1 MHLFTRTHQ
10 VDILQG
16 PEALSS
22 ATDMARL
29 ASKVTGLEVTCWT
42 SVFGL
47 PLGTVVH
54 SARVE
59 SQAAVADALATLSA
73 DPGYQQIVVESG
85 WRLSTGPGEDAI
97 AELVSSAGSGESTGN
112 LASVVVAQCAPGRIA
127 EATAWGVDIL
137 SHASKTTG
145 LDGSFLRSLYGP
157 WATLVWISLAETM
170 EEVDIA
176 AASLAADGTYIER
189 IDDAGPL
196 FLPGSA
202 SQRLL
207 RRLA

>member
-1 MHLFTRTHQ
+1 MHLFTRTCQ

-16 PEALSS
+16 PETLIL
-22 ATDMARL
+22 ATDMAHL
-29 ASKVTGLEVTCWT
+29 ASKVTGLEVIPWT

-47 PLGTVVH
+47 PLGTVVYG
-54 SARVE
+54 AQVE
-59 SQAAVADALATLSA
+59 SQAAVADALAKLSA
-73 DPGYQQIVVESG
+73 DPGYQRLVAESG
-85 WRLSTGPGEDAI
+85 GRLHTGPGEDAI
-97 AELVSSAGSGESTGN
+97 AELVSFAGSGESTGN

-145 LDGSFLRSLYGP
+145 LDGSFLRALYGRWP
-157 WATLVWISLAETM
+157 TLVWISLAETM

-176 AASLAADGTYIER
+176 TASLAADGTYVER

-196 FLPGSA
+196 FLAGSA

-207 RRLA
+207 RRLT

>member
-1 MHLFTRTHQ
+1 MHLFTRARQ

-16 PEALSS
+16 PEALIL
-22 ATDMARL
+22 ATDMAHL
-29 ASKVTGLEVTCWT
+29 ASKVTGLDVIPWT

-47 PLGTVVH
+47 PLGTVVY
-54 SARVE
+54 SAQVE
-59 SQAAVADALATLSA
+59 SQAAVADALAKLSA
-73 DPGYQQIVVESG
+73 DPGYQRLVAESG
-85 WRLSTGPGEDAI
+85 RRLYTGPGEDAI
-97 AELVSSAGSGESTGN
+97 AELVSVAGSGESTGN
-112 LASVVVAQCAPGRIA
+112 LASVVVAQCAPGRIG

-145 LDGSFLRSLYGP
+145 LDGSFLRALYGRWP
-157 WATLVWISLAETM
+157 TLVWISLAETM

-176 AASLAADGTYIER
+176 SASLAADGTYVER

-196 FLPGSA
+196 FLAGSA

-207 RRLA
+207 RRLT